1 MAQTEPHLFNE
12 DALDLNNVT
21 NTNLIPKIIG
31 SKFFKIIFSFLLH
44 NAFTTPSQRPGR
56 MPWNLPDSDQSPKRA
71 CRPCEFA
78 WLIPM
83 PLHKC

>member
-44 NAFTTPSQRPGR
+44 NAFTT
-56 MPWNLPDSDQSPKRA
+56 
-71 CRPCEFA
+71 A
-78 WLIPM
+78 WAHALE
-83 PLHKC
+83 LAGF

>member
-44 NAFTTPSQRPGR
+44 NAFTTPSQRLHNG
-56 MPWNLPDSDQSPKRA
+56 LGA
-71 CRPCEFA
+71 CLGTCRILTSHQNVLA
-78 WLIPM
+78 VLVS
-83 PLHKC
+83 LRG